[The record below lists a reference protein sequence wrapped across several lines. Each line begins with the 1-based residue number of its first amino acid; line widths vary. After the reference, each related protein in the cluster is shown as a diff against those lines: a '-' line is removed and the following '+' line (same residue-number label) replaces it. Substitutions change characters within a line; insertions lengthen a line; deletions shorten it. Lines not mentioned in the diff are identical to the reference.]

1 MAITEQGAGRSVDVP
16 RSSGWRRVV
25 VWAAVLTAVAAA
37 GAAIW
42 VLVQPSPPLPGLVRT
57 PAVSVADLE
66 FVDYDD
72 GDTGRP
78 ADLVPDA
85 GEVTLAYLGYMSCPD
100 VCPTTLADI
109 RVALQEVGPERAADV
124 TVAFV
129 TVDPE
134 RDDPARM
141 RDYLQLFYPD
151 LPNQTAA
158 LRADG
163 TTSLDDATSRLSA
176 YYEVAEHEP
185 GAERYDVGHSAVTY
199 VIDDTGDVVREL
211 PFGTSS
217 QDFARVIEHV
227 LATRA

>member
-1 MAITEQGAGRSVDVP
+1 VTVTEQGAGELVDVP
-16 RSSGWRRVV
+16 RSPRWPRVLR
-25 VWAAVLTAVAAA
+25 AAVLAVVIVAG

-42 VLVQPSPPLPGLVRT
+42 VVAQPSAPLPGLVRT
-57 PAVSVADLE
+57 PAVSVAGLE

-72 GDTGRP
+72 GDAGVP
-78 ADLVPDA
+78 ADLVPAA
-85 GEVTLAYLGYMSCPD
+85 GEVTLAYFGYMSCPD

-109 RVALQEVGPERAADV
+109 RVALQEVGPDRAADV

-163 TTSLDDATSRLSA
+163 PTSLDEATSRLSA